1 MNLKSKKTLAIII
14 VCIVLI
20 LVLSVIFLSKNPLL
34 EQNKLDSWFYSSNS
48 NSDFSTNFI
57 KGLMNVGSIGAVS
70 QSLSTNDSM
79 GYSVGGAKDISNFRA
94 NIENNYFPQ
103 PSDLTYEGL
112 FYDYYFDT
120 INTKECNE
128 LFCPSY
134 SYALTKDPFSEK
146 DDYYLSV
153 GLNSGMKQSDFER
166 KKLNLVVVLDI
177 SGSMGSN
184 FNKYYYDSFGN
195 KIDNNS
201 LDEDKSKS
209 KMQIAN
215 ESVVE
220 LLKQLNDDD
229 RFGMVLFDSSS
240 YLAKPIELVGQ
251 TDMVAISNHIL
262 EITPRG
268 GTNFEAGLKEATS
281 LFEEYKN
288 NDKTEY
294 ENRIIF
300 LTDAM
305 PNVGQIGEDSLL
317 GMTKTNAD
325 DGIYITF
332 IGIGVDFQTELIE
345 EITKV
350 RGANYYS
357 VHSSSEFKKRM
368 GDEFDYMVTPLVFNL
383 NLKLESNGFEIQKVY
398 GSPEANESTG
408 EIMKVNTLFP
418 SSSKEEGV
426 KGGVILLKLKKLND
440 NANLKLNVTYED
452 RTGQINN
459 TNEEVNLI
467 KVESDYYQNNGIRKA
482 VLLSRYADLLKN
494 WMNDEKGL
502 INEPKTIIVPS
513 VNKEDGIIVP
523 IEYTLNKWE
532 HQSTPLTVSNEYKNL
547 FQEFKTYFE
556 NEMDSLNDDMLK
568 QEVKL
573 LNKLI

>member
-20 LVLSVIFLSKNPLL
+20 LVLSILFLSKNPLL

-48 NSDFSTNFI
+48 NSDFSNVV